1 MRALVYHGNKDVRLE
16 EEWPEPRPGPGEARL
31 RIADTSICATD
42 IEEWQHGPLWVT
54 HGEPN
59 PVSGRIMPLVMGH
72 EATGRVDE
80 LGEGV
85 KGLELG
91 DRVAVRNVRTCG
103 ECYWCLR
110 NESSVCPSMAVFGL
124 SADGGLAEY
133 ATWPADHLLKLPD
146 GISDREAAL
155 VEPTTV
161 AVHGVRRSGASL
173 GDSVAVIGCGTVG
186 LLTLQ
191 VLKSLSARVIAVDV
205 RPESLEM
212 ASRLGADE
220 TVDASAGDA
229 GETLRDLTGG
239 IGPDIVM
246 ETAGAANTPVDAI
259 GWVRRRGRVVLVG
272 IYSAT
277 PQFDFNSIV
286 GFEREVIGSVA
297 ADPEDY
303 RTAISL
309 IAAGRVDVKP
319 LITATVPLER
329 VIPDGFERMIRPQKD
344 VYRILVGSGVGSG
357 S

>member
-1 MRALVYHGNKDVRLE
+1 MRALVYHGNKDIRLE

-31 RIADTSICATD
+31 RLTYTSICATD

-59 PVSGRIMPLVMGH
+59 PVSGRILPLVLGH
-72 EATGRVDE
+72 EASGRVDQ

-85 KGLELG
+85 EGLAVG
-91 DRVAVRNVRTCG
+91 DRVSVRNVRTCE

-110 NESSVCPSMAVFGL
+110 NERSVCPNMSVFGL

-133 ATWPADHLLKLPD
+133 AVWRADHLLKLPD
-146 GISDREAAL
+146 SISDKEAPL

-173 GDSVAVIGCGTVG
+173 SDTVAVIGCGTVG

-191 VLKSLSARVIAVDV
+191 VLKSVSARVIAVDV

-212 ASRLGADE
+212 ARQLGADE
-220 TVDASAGDA
+220 TVDASADDTA
-229 GETLRDLTGG
+229 ATLRDLTGG

-259 GWVRRRGRVVLVG
+259 DWVRRRGKVVLVG

-277 PQFDFNSIV
+277 PQLDFNQIV

-303 RTAISL
+303 RTAIGL
-309 IAAGRVDVKP
+309 IAAGKVDVKP

-329 VIPDGFERMIRPQKD
+329 VIPDGFERMIQPQKD
-344 VYRILVGSGVGSG
+344 VYRIVVGSGA
-357 S
+357 